1 MNLGGGRHDLDEV
14 SGVRVDGD
22 AWLVPCPSRSPL
34 SQHQGAVSLGR
45 PPPPTPPPSL
55 PMALRV
61 STMVLLSALWAGG
74 WGLRAPLPLMGLGL
88 LNRQVGSRAPHPLLD
103 SRTYPLGRCVWPAF
117 VH

>member
-1 MNLGGGRHDLDEV
+1 MISTRCPG
-14 SGVRVDGD
+14 SGWTGMRGLC
-22 AWLVPCPSRSPL
+22 LVPPGPL
-34 SQHQGAVSLGR
+34 SPSIREPSLLAVL
-45 PPPPTPPPSL
+45 PPPRPPPSL